1 MEERKRNLEK
11 VAQISVEI
19 RRLMED
25 SEPQMAESLRRLDV
39 SLRRLDGP
47 MRPVEEIQRQRDE
60 MMDRMAQAIAPIQA
74 DIVRIDETR

>member
-11 VAQISVEI
+11 IAQISAEI
-19 RRLMED
+19 HRLMEV
-25 SEPQMAESLRRLDV
+25 SQPEMKEALRRLDV

-47 MRPVEEIQRQRDE
+47 MGPVEEIQRQLDE
-60 MMDRMAQAIAPIQA
+60 MMDRMAQAITLIQA